1 MNHMLETMERIF
13 PNDANGHVKAQVLFD
28 LAKSVKQG
36 LIVEVG
42 SSVGAGTIPLALGS
56 LAGTGGTVVAIDINS
71 ARGWANEE
79 YTPDMR
85 AMFYR
90 NLIDAD
96 VAHQVSVVQL
106 DQWNIA
112 STEIIDDVG
121 LLFFDLGKRMDDY
134 ETGASLVMWSLLMA
148 EDGVL
153 AINETGN
160 NDLGVDA
167 FVGAALPEWT
177 IVDIQNRIRILRR
190 RDG

>member
-1 MNHMLETMERIF
+1 MNNMLKTMERIF

-28 LAKSVKQG
+28 LAKSVKRG

-42 SSVGAGTIPLALGS
+42 SSVGAGTIPLALGA
-56 LAGTGGTVVAIDINS
+56 LAGSGMTVVAIDINN
-71 ARGWANEE
+71 ARGWANEK
-79 YTPDMR
+79 YTPEMR
-85 AMFYR
+85 AMLYR

-96 VAHQVSVVQL
+96 VAHQVSVVQI
-106 DQWNIA
+106 DQLAMAA
-112 STEIIDDVG
+112 SDMIDDIE
-121 LLFFDLGKRMDDY
+121 LLFFDLGRRLDA
-134 ETGASLVMWSLLMA
+134 EVGGALVLWSLLMA

-167 FVGAALPEWT
+167 FVGAALPDWT

>member
-28 LAKSVKQG
+28 LAKSVKRG

-42 SSVGAGTIPLALGS
+42 SSIGAGTIPLALGS
-56 LAGTGGTVVAIDINS
+56 LVGSGMTVVAIDINN

-79 YTPDMR
+79 YTTDMR

-96 VAHQVSVVQL
+96 VAHQVSVVQM
-106 DQWNIA
+106 DQLAMAA
-112 STEIIDDVG
+112 SDMIDDIE
-121 LLFFDLGKRMDDY
+121 LLFFDLGRRLDA
-134 ETGASLVMWSLLMA
+134 EVGGALVLWSLLMA

-167 FVGAALPEWT
+167 FVATALPEWT

>member
-1 MNHMLETMERIF
+1 MNNMLKTMERIF

-28 LAKSVKQG
+28 LAKSVKRG

-42 SSVGAGTIPLALGS
+42 SSVGADTIPLALGA
-56 LAGTGGTVVAIDINS
+56 LAGSGMTVVAIDINN
-71 ARGWANEE
+71 ARGWANEK
-79 YTPDMR
+79 YTPEMR
-85 AMFYR
+85 AMLYR

-96 VAHQVSVVQL
+96 VAHQVSVVQI
-106 DQWNIA
+106 DQLAMAA
-112 STEIIDDVG
+112 SDMIDDIE
-121 LLFFDLGKRMDDY
+121 LLFFDLGRRLDA
-134 ETGASLVMWSLLMA
+134 EVGGALVLWSLLMA

-167 FVGAALPEWT
+167 FVGAALPDWT
-177 IVDIQNRIRILRR
+177 IVDVQNRIRILRR